1 MMFDETIES
10 YMSSVESYLA
20 EVHDVVVDYDPLGMD
35 EYWIDDKVVTINDT
49 KTMQHQ
55 LFVLLHEAGHVILR
69 SSEEFDQMF
78 PGSKTSKVEILKE
91 EVMAWEEGRKLANK
105 LQIPLKKDWEIHV
118 RQAVMKYV
126 HWVRI

>member
-1 MMFDETIES
+1 MIFEETIEG
-10 YMSSVESYLA
+10 YMSSVESYLV

-35 EYWIDDKVVTINDT
+35 EYWIEDRVVTINDT
-49 KTMQHQ
+49 KTLQHQ

-69 SSEEFDQMF
+69 NNKEFDKMF

-91 EVMAWEEGRKLANK
+91 EVIAWEEGRKLANR
-105 LQIPLKKDWEIHV
+105 LQIPLGKDWEIHV

>member
-1 MMFDETIES
+1 MFGDTYED
-10 YMSSVESYLA
+10 YMSCVESFLVDVY
-20 EVHDVVVDYDPLGMD
+20 DVVVDYDPLGMD

-49 KTMQHQ
+49 KSTQHQ
-55 LFVLLHEAGHVILR
+55 LFVLLHEAGHVVLR
-69 SSEEFDQMF
+69 NNEDFDKMF

-91 EVMAWEEGRKLANK
+91 EIIAWEEARKLASK
-105 LQIPLKKDWEIHV
+105 LQIPLGKDWEIHV